1 MEKRKKISI
10 AGSCYNESGNIREL
24 YDRCMAELKKFPDY
38 DYEFVMADNCSTD
51 DTREKLRQLAAE
63 DKNFKV
69 IFNANNFGPINSGMN
84 SFCATTGDAVIQIAA
99 DLQDPPE
106 MISQFIKKYEEGFDV
121 VCAIKVASQENPV
134 IFAMRKLYYR
144 VLDKFSQTPML
155 QNFTGYG
162 LYSRRVVDAVK
173 SYNDFSYFRGVIA
186 EIGFNRTTIPFEQPL
201 RKYGKSSYNI
211 FTYYDYAMT
220 GFVNYTK
227 IPLRLAVFCG
237 TFLAIICLLVAM
249 GYFIAKLI
257 WWNTFSLGI
266 APLVI
271 GIFFL
276 AAMQLLF
283 IGVLGEY
290 IGAIWTQVKNR
301 PLVIEEER
309 INFDK
314 NEKGKTE

>member
-10 AGSCYNESGNIREL
+10 AGTCYNESGNIREL
-24 YDRCMAELKKFPDY
+24 YERCMGELKKFPQY
-38 DYEFVMADNCSTD
+38 DYEFIMADNCSTD
-51 DTREKLRQLAAE
+51 DTREKLRALAAE
-63 DKNFKV
+63 DRNFKV

-84 SFCATTGDAVIQIAA
+84 AFCTATGDVVIQIAS

-106 MISQFIKKYEEGFDV
+106 MISQFLEKYEAGYDI
-121 VCAIKVASQENPV
+121 VCAIKESSQENPLT
-134 IFAMRKLYYR
+134 FFLRKTYYK
-144 VLDKFSQTPML
+144 LLSSLSSAPL
-155 QNFTGYG
+155 IQNFTGYG
-162 LYSRRVVDAVK
+162 LYSRRVVNAVK
-173 SYNDFSYFRGVIA
+173 SFNDFSYFRGVLA
-186 EIGFNRTTIPFEQPL
+186 EVGFKRIDIPFEQPL

-211 FTYYDYAMT
+211 FKYYDYAMT

-227 IPLRLAVFCG
+227 LPLRLSVFCG
-237 TFLAIICLLVAM
+237 MFLAIMCLLVAA
-249 GYFIAKLI
+249 GYFVAKLI

-276 AAMQLLF
+276 GAVQLLF
-283 IGVLGEY
+283 IGIIGEY

-309 INFDK
+309 INFDD
-314 NEKGKTE
+314 

>member
-10 AGSCYNESGNIREL
+10 AGTCYNESGNIREL
-24 YDRCMAELKKFPDY
+24 YDRCMAELKKFPAY

-51 DTREKLRQLAAE
+51 DTREKLRQLANE

-84 SFCATTGDAVIQIAA
+84 AFCAATGDVVIQIAA

-106 MISQFIKKYEEGFDV
+106 LISQFIAKYEEGFDI
-121 VCAIKVASQENPV
+121 VCAIKVASKENPV
-134 IFAMRKLYYR
+134 MFAMRKIYYN
-144 VLDKFSQTPML
+144 LLNKLSNTPLL

-186 EIGFNRTTIPFEQPL
+186 EVGFKRAEIPFEQPL

-211 FTYYDYAMT
+211 FAYYDYAMT

-227 IPLRLAVFCG
+227 LPLRMAVFCG
-237 TFLAIICLLVAM
+237 TFLAIICLLVAS
-249 GYFIAKLI
+249 GYFVAKLI
-257 WWNTFSLGI
+257 WWETFSLGI

-290 IGAIWTQVKNR
+290 IGAIWTQVKNK

-309 INFDK
+309 INFD
-314 NEKGKTE
+314 ESGKE

>member
-10 AGSCYNESGNIREL
+10 CGTCYNESGNIEEL
-24 YDRCMAELKKFPDY
+24 YARCMTELQKFPEY
-38 DYEFVMADNCSTD
+38 DYEFIMADNCSQD
-51 DTREKLRQLAAE
+51 DTRSKLRQLADK

-84 SFCATTGDAVIQIAA
+84 SFCAATGDVVIQIAA

-106 MISQFIKKYEEGFDV
+106 LISKFIEKYEEGFDI
-121 VCAIKVASQENPV
+121 VCAIKAASQENRL
-134 IFAMRKLYYR
+134 IFALRKLYYR
-144 VLDKFSQTPML
+144 ILSAVSSASLL
-155 QNFTGYG
+155 ENFTGYG

-173 SYNDFSYFRGVIA
+173 SFNDFSYFRGIVA
-186 EIGFNRTTIPFEQPL
+186 EVGFKRAEIPFEQPK
-201 RKYGKSSYNI
+201 RKFGKSSYNL
-211 FTYYDYAMT
+211 FRYYDYAMT

-227 IPLRLAVFCG
+227 LPLRLAVFCG
-237 TFLAIICLLVAM
+237 TFLAVLCLLIAF

-257 WWNTFSLGI
+257 WWDSFTLGI

-271 GIFFL
+271 SIFFL
-276 AAMQLLF
+276 AAVQLLF
-283 IGVLGEY
+283 IGILGEY

-309 INFDK
+309 INFDADS
-314 NEKGKTE
+314 EK

>member
-10 AGSCYNESGNIREL
+10 CGSCYNEELNIREL
-24 YDRCMAELKKFPDY
+24 YDRCMAELKKFPQY
-38 DYEFVMADNCSTD
+38 DYEFIFADNCSLD
-51 DTREKLRQLAAE
+51 NTREKLKALAAE

-84 SFCATTGDAVIQIAA
+84 AFCAATGDVVIQIAA

-106 MISQFIKKYEEGFDV
+106 MISQFLEKYEEGFDL
-121 VCAIKVASQENPV
+121 VCAVKTASQENPV
-134 IFAMRKLYYR
+134 VFALRSLYYW
-144 VLDKFSQTPML
+144 LLANISSTPL
-155 QNFTGYG
+155 LLNFTGYG
-162 LYSRRVVDAVK
+162 LYSRQVVDAVK

-186 EIGFNRTTIPFEQPL
+186 EVGFKRAEIPFTQPL
-201 RKYGKSSYNI
+201 RKHGKSSYNI
-211 FTYYDYAMT
+211 FKYYDYAMT
-220 GFVNYTK
+220 GFVNYSK
-227 IPLRLAVFCG
+227 LPLRFAVFCG
-237 TFLAIICLLVAM
+237 TFLAIICLLVAL
-249 GYFIAKLI
+249 GYFVAKLI

-276 AAMQLLF
+276 AAVQLLF

-290 IGAIWTQVKNR
+290 IGAIWTQVKNK

-309 INFDK
+309 INF
-314 NEKGKTE
+314 

>member
-10 AGSCYNESGNIREL
+10 CGTCYNESGNIEEL
-24 YDRCMAELKKFPDY
+24 YTRCMAELRKFPEY
-38 DYEFVMADNCSTD
+38 DYEFIMADNCSLD
-51 DTREKLRQLAAE
+51 DTRSKLRQLAAK

-84 SFCATTGDAVIQIAA
+84 SFCAATGDAVIQIAA

-106 MISQFIKKYEEGFDV
+106 LISTFLEKYKEGFDI
-121 VCAIKVASQENPV
+121 VCAVKTASQENRL
-134 IFAMRKLYYR
+134 IFALRKLYYR
-144 VLDKFSQTPML
+144 LLSAVSSAPLL
-155 QNFTGYG
+155 ENFTGFG

-173 SYNDFSYFRGVIA
+173 SFNDFSYFRGVIA
-186 EIGFNRTTIPFEQPL
+186 EVGFKRAEIPFEQPN
-201 RKYGKSSYNI
+201 RKFGKSSYNL
-211 FTYYDYAMT
+211 FKYYDYAMT

-227 IPLRLAVFCG
+227 LPLRLAVFCG
-237 TFLAIICLLVAM
+237 TFLAVLCLLVAL

-257 WWNTFSLGI
+257 WWDTFTLGI

-276 AAMQLLF
+276 AAVQLLF

-290 IGAIWTQVKNR
+290 IGAIWTQVKKR

-309 INFDK
+309 INFESDS
-314 NEKGKTE
+314 EK

>member
-10 AGSCYNESGNIREL
+10 AGTCYNEAGNIREL
-24 YDRCMAELKKFPDY
+24 YDRCMAELRKFPHY

-51 DTREKLRQLAAE
+51 DTREKLKELAAE

-84 SFCATTGDAVIQIAA
+84 AFCAATGDVVIQIAA

-106 MISQFIKKYEEGFDV
+106 LISQFLAKYEEGFEI
-121 VCAIKVASQENPV
+121 VCAIKAASQENPLV
-134 IFAMRKLYYR
+134 FAARKIYYKLLASLSSAPLIR
-144 VLDKFSQTPML
+144 
-155 QNFTGYG
+155 NFTGYG
-162 LYSRRVVDAVK
+162 LYSRKVVEAVK
-173 SYNDFSYFRGVIA
+173 SFNDFSYFRGVLAEVGFKRA
-186 EIGFNRTTIPFEQPL
+186 EIAFEQPV

-211 FTYYDYAMT
+211 FNYYDYAMT

-227 IPLRLAVFCG
+227 LPLRLAVFCG
-237 TFLAIICLLVAM
+237 TLLAVVCLLVAF
-249 GYFIAKLI
+249 GYFVAKLI
-257 WWNTFSLGI
+257 FWNTFSLGI

-276 AAMQLLF
+276 GAVQLLF
-283 IGVLGEY
+283 IGIVGEY
-290 IGAIWTQVKNR
+290 IGAIWTQVKKR

-314 NEKGKTE
+314 